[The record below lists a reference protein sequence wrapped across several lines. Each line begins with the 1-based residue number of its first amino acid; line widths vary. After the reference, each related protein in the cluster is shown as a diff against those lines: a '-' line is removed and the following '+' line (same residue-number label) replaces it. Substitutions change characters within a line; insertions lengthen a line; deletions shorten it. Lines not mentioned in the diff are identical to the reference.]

1 MAVGSLGLVALVHP
15 GVGASPSSAAMNA
28 RAVPAANHFTGP
40 SARAPAAPTTH
51 STSTST
57 FNAGMNAASRALAAS
72 KAAGISPN
80 YVFVPRPSAS
90 PTQVAASQSAGYV
103 SPLYSSTPAPVGL
116 GEFGLMNNSMGGV
129 TPFILNTTSVQAT
142 FDPSAN
148 GGPNATDL
156 ADSSPDG
163 YGVQLNSVATNI
175 TLFGQ
180 PGYSF
185 WTQNVIEY
193 YPYEQVIYLITNVWN
208 FSSPASY
215 LSSNV
220 FYQHGPLGTQ
230 VGNEYYYAFAGPIP
244 LAYPYNMTFTM
255 TSNITDGRNAVY
267 FSLTATNATD
277 ALVLN
282 YTDYDYVIFNSLGA
296 STPALTVPSNYTANG
311 FSYNPLGLTDDFE
324 ITIGGPGGGSQTTF
338 LSANATE
345 TLSYWNATTGSYQAV
360 PSAYSYGGETGE
372 TSVGASMSW
381 TTGINGAPVG
391 IMSTGPSLLGGLWN
405 ASSPAGGPATV
416 YLNINPGNA
425 FVIVEYTGVS
435 SSAFNISEPELAP
448 TVTTSELTLPAGTYE
463 FGFGIS
469 YYDPVILPDVPLAPG
484 SVTYLNESLAWDSSQ
499 GVYTP
504 LWAWT
509 NTQVGNISTS
519 GAGTMASPYIIVN
532 NQYTELGPLFGVLND
547 YGFPVFPG
555 VYFIGTTAYAEFA
568 SPPSFQVDTSGAHS
582 GPYALP
588 SSNNLPYWFYDVS
601 NVAIVNAT
609 DITGWFSSYAW
620 DYPYFLTFN
629 VEFWNSTNLLIAN
642 DTFNTES
649 QALLLYNGY
658 SATNPD
664 AAGNSVIWGN
674 YFLQAPSTILVPAS
688 YGLGLSEQENF
699 DTIYNNYFATAT
711 TAVSFPTDLYY
722 GYVGGSYYDAWNITP
737 TAASTVNY
745 DSNWPAFALT
755 GSIIGGTTQGGNYW
769 WDYGLSTSPFAF
781 RNAETSPSANSNPY
795 PVLPYTETGWI
806 DFFGYYGTW
815 GDFAP
820 LLYSALYNVTISIAN
835 VPSGST
841 WSYAIFNTTDP
852 AAVYWSNTTSLSS
865 DSFVLPNGV
874 YGYSVIGPSGYF
886 VANGTFTV
894 SGADTSFTASAFLG
908 GGAVSLL
915 YSVYENR
922 GDLQYAFWNAF
933 EDSSQYTLLVNW
945 AGGVVTGAITDS
957 NSSTLAPYAYYYAL
971 MYVYDGRADL
981 QSVFP
986 GAFTDSA
993 QYTLLVNW
1001 AGGVVTNSFVDSDQA
1016 TLTPFGYYYALMVVY
1031 DGRADLQA
1039 AFPSAFTNATSYQ
1052 HLLTWAKNVVTPLF
1066 PDSAYHTL
1074 LPFKAS
1080 YEALG

>member
-1 MAVGSLGLVALVHP
+1 VIAVVAVMAVGSLGLVALVHP
-15 GVGASPSSAAMNA
+15 GVGASPSSAGIGV
-28 RAVPAANHFTGP
+28 RAVPTATHFAGP
-40 SARAPAAPTTH
+40 TAKAPGASISH
-51 STSTST
+51 STSATT
-57 FNAGMNAASRALAAS
+57 FNAGANAASRALAAS
-72 KAAGISPN
+72 KAAGVSPN

-103 SPLYSSTPAPVGL
+103 TPLYSSTPAPVGL
-116 GEFGLMNNSMGGV
+116 GEFGLMNNSTGAV

-163 YGVQLNSVATNI
+163 YGVQLNAVVTNI
-175 TLFGQ
+175 TLFGE

-193 YPYEQVIYLITNVWN
+193 YPFLGEIYLITNVWN
-208 FSSPASY
+208 FSSPASF

-220 FYQHGPLGTQ
+220 FYDHGPLGTQ
-230 VGNEYYYAFAGPIP
+230 VGNEYYYAFAGPLP

-267 FSLTATNATD
+267 FSLTATNSTD

-296 STPALTVPSNYTANG
+296 TTPALTVPSNYTANG

-345 TLSYWNATTGSYQAV
+345 TLSYWDATTGSYQAV

-381 TTGINGAPVG
+381 TTGSNGAPVG

-425 FVIVEYTGVS
+425 FVIVAYDGAS
-435 SSAFNISEPELAP
+435 STAFNVTEPEWAP

-463 FGFGIS
+463 FAFAMS
-469 YYDPVILPDVPLAPG
+469 DYDAVILTGVPLAPG
-484 SVTYLNESLAWDSSQ
+484 SVTFITENLAWDYSQ

-509 NTQVGNISTS
+509 NTQVGNISTTGS
-519 GAGTMASPYIIVN
+519 GTLASPYVIVN
-532 NQYTELGPLFGVLND
+532 NQYAELGPFFGVLND

-588 SSNNLPYWFYDVS
+588 SSNNLPYWFYDAS
-601 NVAIVNAT
+601 NVSIVNAT
-609 DITGWFSSYAW
+609 NITGWFSSYAF
-620 DYPYFLTFN
+620 DYPFFLTFN

-642 DTFNTES
+642 DTFDTES

-664 AAGNSVIWGN
+664 AAGNSVVWGN
-674 YFLQAPSTILVPAS
+674 QFLEAPAPTPSTILVPVSA
-688 YGLGLSEQENF
+688 GLGLSEQENF
-699 DTIYNNYFATAT
+699 DLIYNNYFATPT
-711 TAVSFPTDLYY
+711 TAVSWPTDLYY
-722 GYVGGSYYDAWNITP
+722 GTFVGPYYVAWNITP

-745 DSNWPAFALT
+745 DPNWPAFALT
-755 GSIIGGTTQGGNYW
+755 GSIIGGATQGGNYW
-769 WDYGLSTSPFAF
+769 WDYGLSTSPYGLINAYFAPF
-781 RNAETSPSANSNPY
+781 PNSNPY
-795 PVLPYTETGWI
+795 NVLPYTEGGWI
-806 DFFGYYGTW
+806 DYFGDFGPI

-820 LLYSALYNVTISIAN
+820 LLYSALFTVNIDIAN
-835 VPSGST
+835 VPDGST
-841 WSYAIFNTTDP
+841 WSYSVFNVTDS
-852 AAVYWSNTTSLSS
+852 AAVYWYNTTNLGS
-865 DSFVLPNGV
+865 DTFVLPNGV
-874 YGYSVIGPSGYF
+874 YGYSVTAPNGYF
-886 VANGTFTV
+886 VANGTFYV
-894 SGADTSFTASAFLG
+894 SGADTSFLTPAFLG

-922 GDLQYAFWNAF
+922 SDLQTAFPGAF
-933 EDSSQYTLLVNW
+933 TDFTQYTLLVNW
-945 AGGVVTGAITDS
+945 AGGVVTSSFVDS
-957 NSSTLAPYAYYYAL
+957 SQSTLTPFGYYYAL
-971 MYVYDGRADL
+971 MYVYDGR
-981 QSVFP
+981 S
-986 GAFTDSA
+986 
-993 QYTLLVNW
+993 
-1001 AGGVVTNSFVDSDQA
+1001 
-1016 TLTPFGYYYALMVVY
+1016 
-1031 DGRADLQA
+1031 DLQA
-1039 AFPSAFTNATSYQ
+1039 VYPNAFTNGTSYQ

-1066 PDSAYHTL
+1066 PDSAYATL